1 MLLRVPGTARYLQCH
16 FRLLQI
22 WWPSSG
28 GQAEQEALCS
38 IHHKRVPAAY
48 RPFWSVCTSDL
59 MIMLAM
65 QEAMRAAEKKSTEE
79 CPVKMKLVAPPLYV
93 LTTNVSSASLQQRVV
108 HEAAV

>member
-1 MLLRVPGTARYLQCH
+1 ML
-16 FRLLQI
+16 
-22 WWPSSG
+22 
-28 GQAEQEALCS
+28 
-38 IHHKRVPAAY
+38 
-48 RPFWSVCTSDL
+48 
-59 MIMLAM
+59 LAM